1 MMKILIAM
9 FGIFV
14 ILFTITILLEN
25 IAENLPKDN
34 KFKRW
39 WRDNIIG
46 DDIYGNDF

>member
-14 ILFTITILLEN
+14 ILSTITILLEN
-25 IAENLPKDN
+25 IAENLPEDN

-46 DDIYGNDF
+46 DDIYGDDF